1 MQKFPLRAIA
11 AIAIFLIAFFG
22 FQLGVVLSESEG
34 SPDRSVLV
42 NAYYAL
48 SLFVIGGID
57 IGTPTAGPKLG
68 LYPLWFAYFA
78 APLLAIS
85 TLLEAFL
92 RAFSNSR
99 WRLRRLKNHVV
110 ITGRGELVLAYLRML
125 RESDSRAQLVVVS
138 RDGFDITTREEIHKD
153 FDAVIWQGNLANDFT
168 CKQLRIKRARQVLL
182 LEDESLRNY
191 ETVKLLLD
199 RHPGLAGKIIM
210 RSERLRFMRAMAST
224 VAARAITVFNPY
236 QLAADTLVKRIIQPR
251 LENAAAPV
259 GVVIAGFG
267 RFGQSILEGLQ
278 DLPSNSISTIAL
290 IEQDAERRVMVTR
303 EQVAISNA
311 FELKVLQGDVSHP
324 GVWQSLGASWDIA
337 MQDTIYVL
345 CTSLEEDNLR
355 TALWLRSHSQSSL
368 VIARLEKSSAF
379 ATQVATDNNFHALSL
394 HELVEESMPRYWI
407 KPE

>member
-1 MQKFPLRAIA
+1 MRKLPLRAIG
-11 AIAIFLIAFFG
+11 AIAIFFLG
-22 FQLGVVLSESEG
+22 FLGFTFGVVLTGETTIGE
-34 SPDRSVLV
+34 RSLLV

-57 IGTPTAGPKLG
+57 IGTPESGPG
-68 LYPLWFAYFA
+68 VALYALWFSYFA

-99 WRLRRLKNHVV
+99 WRLRRLKQHIV
-110 ITGRGELVLAYLRML
+110 ITGQGELVTAYLKML
-125 RESDSRAQLVVVS
+125 RRADKHSSIVVVS
-138 RDGFDITTREEIHKD
+138 REGFDVTSAEEIQHS
-153 FDAVIWQGNLANDFT
+153 FDALTLHGDLANDFT
-168 CKQLRIKRARQVLL
+168 GELLRIKRARQVLL

-191 ETVKLLLD
+191 EVVKLLLD
-199 RHPGLAGKIIM
+199 RYPTLQGKIIM

-236 QLAADTLVKRIIQPR
+236 QVAAEQLVQSIIRPR
-251 LENAAAPV
+251 LEHSDARV

-267 RFGQSILEGLQ
+267 RFGQSVLEGLQ
-278 DLPSNSISTIAL
+278 ALPSSSISTIAL
-290 IEQDAERRVMVTR
+290 IETDAERRVLVTR

-324 GVWQSLGASWDIA
+324 GVWQTLGDSWDVA

-345 CTSLEEDNLR
+345 CTSSEEDNLR

-368 VIARLEKSSAF
+368 VLARLERGSAF
-379 ATQVATDNNFHALSL
+379 ATQIAKENSFHAVSL
-394 HELVEESMPRYWI
+394 DELVEESMSDYWF
-407 KPE
+407 KSD